1 MKFSLSSYRFAWNSR
16 RAWWFTASAKTKD
29 RFARTKL
36 GSFWLGLSNLISIAI
51 LASIYGTVFEVPDF
65 NSYVVYLGLGLV
77 IWNTMASAI
86 ISAPNIL
93 KNNEGNIKNTATN
106 PIFYTLEEWAF
117 QLQSFIQ
124 SFSLVIL
131 CLSIF
136 QNDLVLKLCT
146 AGFIPIINLI
156 AFIYWVP
163 IMICI
168 GGAVYEDLYQLVPI
182 VTQLVFLLSPILYA
196 KEALGEYSWSTNFN
210 LFYIVLAG
218 IRDSLMGSRLDFTI
232 NLIIAL
238 INIVGIIISVAMLDD
253 KRKDLPFLL

>member
-1 MKFSLSSYRFAWNSR
+1 MKFSLNSYKFAWKSR

-51 LASIYGTVFEVPDF
+51 LASIYGTVFEVADF

-77 IWNTMASAI
+77 VWNTIASAI

-117 QLQSFIQ
+117 QLQSFFQ
-124 SFSLVIL
+124 SFGLVIL
-131 CLSIF
+131 CLSLF
-136 QNDLVLKLCT
+136 QNDLIVRVCT
-146 AGFIPIINLI
+146 IGFLPIVNLI

-163 IMICI
+163 IIICI
-168 GGAVYEDLYQLVPI
+168 GGALYEDLYQLVPI
-182 VTQLVFLLSPILYA
+182 ITQLVFLLSPILYE
-196 KEALGEYSWSTNFN
+196 KESLGKYSWSTNVN
-210 LFYIVLAG
+210 LFYMVLAG
-218 IRDSLMGSRLDFTI
+218 IRDSLINSKIDFKVS
-232 NLIIAL
+232 LIIT
-238 INIVGIIISVAMLDD
+238 IVNIMGIMLSIAILDG